1 LQVESKAYFC
11 TSFPMIRILY
21 ISLLMLLLGSEAY
34 AQTYSIRGK
43 AVDAINKSAVTGASV
58 SIRKEKDSGN
68 VAGILTDTGGRFV
81 LTGLLPDK
89 YVVKISFFGYKP
101 LIVKVQ
107 VVQQNI
113 NLGSLKLGISTY
125 KEITVKGHQV
135 RAEQIGDTVQYNA
148 DAFKTN
154 PDATAED
161 LVNKMPGIIVNTD
174 GSVQAHGET
183 VKQVLVD
190 GKPFFGDDPTTAL
203 RNLPAEVI
211 DKVQVYDKLSDQAAF
226 TGFDDG
232 NSQKTINIVTK
243 KYRRNGQ
250 FGKIYGGYGTD
261 GRYNA
266 GETFNDFDNNFR
278 LSVISLSNNV
288 NQQNFATQDLLGV
301 MGSSGQRGGGGRA
314 GAGINSP
321 TGGYGGGASNNFLVG
336 SQNGINKTNSIGVN
350 FSDSIGKKTYIT
362 ASYFF
367 NNTDNN
373 TQSSLARQY
382 FATNNIPTFYN
393 ENDQSNTNNYN
404 HRANVRLEYTADSSN
419 SLIFTPKISYQQ
431 ATVSSSTVGTSLY
444 APLDTSS
451 ATNNTFNQ
459 ATSGY
464 DFNANLLWRHK
475 FAKKGRTFSWN
486 VGVDVNPKAA
496 SDTLHSVNQY
506 YRAGVDT
513 SMVHI
518 NQQASAPARNQSI
531 STNLAYTEPIG
542 DKSMIQVNYNP
553 SFTQSSLNQETY
565 VFNALTGEY
574 TTLDSALSNE
584 YSFTTLT
591 NKAGLSYHYRGATA
605 NLMIGANYQVSDLE
619 GSQTFPV
626 SSSGQKSYLYEN
638 FLPTAIFNEKFE
650 DKSSLRLFYLTST
663 NLPSITQLQNV
674 VNNTN
679 PLLLSTGN
687 PELKQSYNNTFIA
700 RYGKT
705 NTDKAHSFFLF
716 FTANLNENY
725 IGNSTIISNKDS
737 TISGGYK
744 LAKGAQLTYPVNLNN
759 DWSTR
764 AFATYGIPFDFIN
777 SNLNFNGGVS
787 YNSTPGLLNYQL
799 NYANTYALNPGVVLS
814 SNISENLDFTLSYN
828 STYNIVKNTLNAQA
842 NANYFTHLADL
853 KFNWIFWRGFTFNTE
868 ISHTLYTGLGTYDQS
883 LLLVNGG
890 IAKKFLKGNAG
901 EIKLFVFDALNQN
914 VSIARTVT
922 AAYVDDVRT
931 AVLQRY
937 FMLSFTYTLRHY
949 TAGGVVEKPAP
960 DWQNRMNGGVP
971 PGGPPVIPPN
981 R

>member
-1 LQVESKAYFC
+1 
-11 TSFPMIRILY
+11 MIK
-21 ISLLMLLLGSEAY
+21 SLHIILLLLLLASAAF

-43 AVDAINKSAVTGASV
+43 AVDATNKSTVAGASV
-58 SIRKEKDSGN
+58 SIRKEKDSN
-68 VAGILTDTGGRFV
+68 NIAGVLTDTGGRFV
-81 LTGLLPDK
+81 LTGLAPDK
-89 YVVKISFFGYKP
+89 YIVKVSFFGYKP

-107 VVQQNI
+107 IVQQNI
-113 NLGSLKLGISTY
+113 NLGSLKLGISTF

-161 LVNKMPGIIVNTD
+161 LVKKMPGIIVNTD

-203 RNLPAEVI
+203 RNLPSEVI
-211 DKVQVYDKLSDQAAF
+211 DKVQVYDKLSDQSAF

-250 FGKIYGGYGTD
+250 FGKVYGGYGTD

-278 LSVISLSNNV
+278 LSVISLTNNV

-301 MGSSGQRGGGGRA
+301 MGNSGQRSGGRA
-314 GAGINSP
+314 GATINGGGS
-321 TGGYGGGASNNFLVG
+321 GGYGGGASNNFLVG
-336 SQNGINKTNSIGVN
+336 SQSGINKTNAIGVN

-362 ASYFF
+362 ASYFY

-382 FATNNIPTFYN
+382 FTTDNIPPYYN
-393 ENDQSNTNNYN
+393 EADQSNTNNYN

-431 ATVSSSTVGTSLY
+431 ANVSSSTIGTSLY
-444 APLDTSS
+444 SPLDSSS
-451 ATNNTFNQ
+451 ATNNMFNQ
-459 ATSGY
+459 ATTGY
-464 DFNANLLWRHK
+464 DLNANLLWRHK

-486 VGVDVNPKAA
+486 VGVDINPKAS
-496 SDTLHSVNQY
+496 SDSLRSRDKY

-513 SMVHI
+513 ANVNI
-518 NQQASAPARNQSI
+518 NQQANAPSQSQ
-531 STNLAYTEPIG
+531 SFNTNLAYTEPIG

-553 SFTQSSLNQETY
+553 SYTQSTLNQQTY
-565 VFNALTGEY
+565 VYNALTGEY
-574 TTLDSALSNE
+574 TVLDSALSNE

-591 NKAGLSYHYRGATA
+591 NKAGLSYHYRGATS
-605 NLMIGANYQVSDLE
+605 NLMIGANYQIADLQ

-626 SSSGQKSYLYEN
+626 SSSGLKTYTYQN
-638 FLPTAIFNEKFE
+638 FLPTAIFTERFE

-679 PLLLSTGN
+679 PLLLTTGN
-687 PELKQSYNNTFIA
+687 PKLDQSYNNTFIA

-705 NTDKAHSFFLF
+705 NTDKAHSLFLF

-725 IGNSTIISNKDS
+725 IGNSTIIANKDS
-737 TISGGYK
+737 TISGKYMLLRGS
-744 LAKGAQLTYPVNLNN
+744 QLTYPVNLNN

-764 AFATYGIPFDFIN
+764 AFVTYGIPFDFMS

-787 YNSTPGLLNYQL
+787 YNSTPGLLNYHL

-890 IAKKFLKGNAG
+890 IAKKFLKGNSG
-901 EIKLFVFDALNQN
+901 ELKLYVFDALNQN

-937 FMLSFTYTLRHY
+937 VMLSFTYTLRHY
-949 TAGGVVEKPAP
+949 TAGGVVEKPVP

-971 PGGPPVIPPN
+971 PGGPPVTPPN

>member
-1 LQVESKAYFC
+1 MLQ
-11 TSFPMIRILY
+11 TPMFKFIY
-21 ISLLMLLLGSEAY
+21 IFLLMILLGSEAR

-43 AVDAINKSAVTGASV
+43 AVDATNKSAVAGASV
-58 SIRKEKDSGN
+58 SIRKEKDSAN
-68 VAGILTDTGGRFV
+68 VGGVLTDTGGRFV
-81 LTGLLPDK
+81 LTGLAPDK

-107 VVQQNI
+107 LVQQNI

-161 LVNKMPGIIVNTD
+161 LVKKMPGIIVNTD

-203 RNLPAEVI
+203 RNLPSEVI
-211 DKVQVYDKLSDQAAF
+211 DKVQVYDKLSDQSAF

-261 GRYNA
+261 GRYSA

-278 LSVISLSNNV
+278 LSVISLTNNV

-301 MGSSGQRGGGGRA
+301 MGNSGQRSGGRIGGAVNGGG
-314 GAGINSP
+314 S
-321 TGGYGGGASNNFLVG
+321 GGYGGGASNNFLVG
-336 SQNGINKTNSIGVN
+336 SQSGINKTNAIGVN

-362 ASYFF
+362 ASYFY

-373 TQSSLARQY
+373 TQSTLARQY
-382 FATNNIPTFYN
+382 FTTGSSTPPFYD
-393 ENDQSNTNNYN
+393 EADQSNTNNYN

-431 ATVSSSTVGTSLY
+431 ANVSSSTVGTSLFG
-444 APLDTSS
+444 ASDTSS
-451 ATNNTFNQ
+451 AMNNMFNQ
-459 ATSGY
+459 ETTGY
-464 DFNANLLWRHK
+464 DLNANLLWRHK

-486 VGVDVNPKAA
+486 VGVDVNPKNS
-496 SDTLHSVNQY
+496 SDSLISHNKY

-513 SMVHI
+513 ANVLI
-518 NQQASAPARNQSI
+518 NQQATAPATNQTFN
-531 STNLAYTEPIG
+531 TNLAYTEPVG
-542 DKSMIQVNYNP
+542 VRSMIQVNYNP
-553 SFTQSSLNQETY
+553 SYTQSSLNQQTY
-565 VFNALTGEY
+565 VYNALTGEY
-574 TTLDSALSNE
+574 TALDSSLSNE

-591 NKAGLSYHYRGATA
+591 NKAGLSYHYRGATS
-605 NLMIGANYQVSDLE
+605 NLMIGANYQIVDLE

-626 SSSGQKSYLYEN
+626 SSSGQKTYSYEN
-638 FLPTAIFNEKFE
+638 FLPMAIFNEKFE

-679 PLLLSTGN
+679 NLLLTTGN
-687 PELKQSYNNTFIA
+687 PKLNQSYNNTFIA

-716 FTANLNENY
+716 VTANLNENY
-725 IGNSTIISNKDS
+725 IGNSTIIANKDS
-737 TISGGYK
+737 TISGKYV
-744 LAKGAQLTYPVNLNN
+744 LLKGAQLTYPVNLNN

-764 AFATYGIPFDFIN
+764 AFATYGIPFDFMS
-777 SNLNFNGGVS
+777 SNLNFNGGIS

-853 KFNWIFWRGFTFNTE
+853 KFNWIFWRGFTFNTD

-890 IAKKFLKGNAG
+890 IAKKFMKGNSG
-901 EIKLFVFDALNQN
+901 EIKLYVFDALNQN

-937 FMLSFTYTLRHY
+937 LMLSFTYTLRHY

-971 PGGPPVIPPN
+971 PGSPPITPPN

>member
-1 LQVESKAYFC
+1 LRVDAKSYFC
-11 TSFPMIRILY
+11 AGNSMMKRLY
-21 ISLLMLLLGSEAY
+21 ISLSFLLLMASAY
-34 AQTYSIRGK
+34 AQSYNIRGK
-43 AVDAINKSAVTGASV
+43 VVDGTNRTAVTGASV
-58 SIRKEKDSGN
+58 SIRKEKDS
-68 VAGILTDTGGRFV
+68 VPVKGILTDTGGRFV
-81 LTGLLPDK
+81 LTGLPPEK
-89 YVVKISFFGYKP
+89 YIVKISFFGYKP

-113 NLGSLKLGISTY
+113 SLGIIKMSVSAF
-125 KEITVKGHQV
+125 KEINVKGHQI
-135 RAEQIGDTVQYNA
+135 RAEQVGDTVQYNA

-161 LVNKMPGIIVNTD
+161 LVKKMPGIVVNTD

-203 RNLPAEVI
+203 RNLPSEVI
-211 DKVQVYDKLSDQAAF
+211 DKVQVYDKLSDQSAF

-278 LSVISLSNNV
+278 LSVISLTNNV
-288 NQQNFATQDLLGV
+288 NQQNFATQDLLGI
-301 MGSSGQRGGGGRA
+301 MGGGGQRGSGGRA
-314 GAGINSP
+314 GAALNSP
-321 TGGYGGGASNNFLVG
+321 MGGYGGGASNNFLVG
-336 SQNGINKTNSIGVN
+336 SQSGINKTNSAGVN

-362 ASYFF
+362 ASYFY

-382 FATNNIPTFYN
+382 FATKNVVPFYN
-393 ENDQSNTNNYN
+393 EADLSSTNNYN

-431 ATVSSSTVGTSLY
+431 AGMTSSTIGTSLY
-444 APLDTSS
+444 NPSDTSS
-451 ATNNTFNQ
+451 ATNNSFNQ

-464 DFNANLLWRHK
+464 DFNASLLWRHK

-486 VGVDVNPKAA
+486 VGMDINPKAS
-496 SDTLHSVNQY
+496 SDTLHSINSY
-506 YRAGVDT
+506 YRAGVD
-513 SMVHI
+513 SMVKI
-518 NQQASAPARNQSI
+518 NQQAGAPAQNQSFN
-531 STNLAYTEPIG
+531 TNLAYTEPIG
-542 DKSMIQVNYNP
+542 DKSMLQVNYNP
-553 SFTQSSLNQETY
+553 SYTLSSLNQQTY
-565 VFNALTGEY
+565 AYNASTGEY
-574 TTLDSALSNE
+574 TSLDTSLSNK
-584 YSFTTLT
+584 YSYTTLA
-591 NKAGLSYHYRGATA
+591 NKGGISYHYRGVNA
-605 NLMIGANYQVSDLE
+605 NLMLAVNYQLADLT

-626 SSSGQKSYLYEN
+626 SSKGQKTYSYEN
-638 FLPTAIFNEKFE
+638 FLPMAMFNEKFANQ
-650 DKSSLRLFYLTST
+650 SSLRIFYLTST

-679 PLLLSTGN
+679 PLLISTGN
-687 PELKQSYNNTFIA
+687 PKLNQSYNNTFIT

-705 NTDKAHSFFLF
+705 NADKAHSFFVF
-716 FTANLNENY
+716 FTASLNENY
-725 IGNSTIISNKDS
+725 IGNSTIIANKDS
-737 TISGGYK
+737 TISGNYK
-744 LAKGAQLTYPVNLNN
+744 LVKGAQLSYPVNLNN
-759 DWSTR
+759 NWSTR
-764 AFATYGIPFDFIN
+764 AFATYGIPFDVIS
-777 SNLNFNGGVS
+777 SNLNFNGGIS
-787 YNSTPGLLNYQL
+787 YSSTPGLLNYQL
-799 NYANTYALNPGVVLS
+799 NYANTYALNPGLVLS

-842 NANYFTHLADL
+842 NSNYFTHIAGL
-853 KFNWIFWRGFTFNTE
+853 KFNWIFWKGFSFNTD
-868 ISHTLYTGLGTYDQS
+868 ISHTLYTGLGSYDQS

-890 IAKKFLKGNAG
+890 IAKKFLKNNAG
-901 EIKLFVFDALNQN
+901 ELKLYVFDALNQN
-914 VSIARTVT
+914 LSIARTVN
-922 AAYVDDVRT
+922 AAYIDDVRT

-937 FMLSFTYTLRHY
+937 IMLSFTYTLRHY
-949 TAGGVVEKPAP
+949 TSGVTIDRTPV
-960 DWQNRMNGGVP
+960 
-971 PGGPPVIPPN
+971 PGGPPGGYNGGGFVRPPD

>member
-1 LQVESKAYFC
+1 MWVGVKGYFC
-11 TSFPMIRILY
+11 RTTYMIKRLF
-21 ISLLMLLLGSEAY
+21 ISLLFLILCASAF
-34 AQTYSIRGK
+34 AQTYNIRGK
-43 AVDAINKSAVTGASV
+43 VVDGTNKSAVVGASV
-58 SIRKEKDSGN
+58 TVSKDKDSTAIKGL
-68 VAGILTDTGGRFV
+68 LTDTGGRFV
-81 LTGLLPDK
+81 LTGLAPDK
-89 YVVKISFFGYKP
+89 YIVKIMFFGYKP

-107 VVQQNI
+107 LVQQNI
-113 NLGSLKLGISTY
+113 SLGLLKLSVSTF
-125 KEITVKGHQV
+125 KEINVKGHQV

-161 LVNKMPGIIVNTD
+161 LVKKMPGIIVNTD

-203 RNLPAEVI
+203 RNLPSEVI
-211 DKVQVYDKLSDQAAF
+211 DKVQVYDKLSDQSAF

-250 FGKIYGGYGTD
+250 FGKGYAGYGTD

-278 LSVISLSNNV
+278 LSVISLANNV

-301 MGSSGQRGGGGRA
+301 MGGGGQRSGGRS
-314 GAGINSP
+314 GASVTSS
-321 TGGYGGGASNNFLVG
+321 TGGYGGGSSNNFLVG
-336 SQNGINKTNSIGVN
+336 SQNGINKTNSVGSN

-362 ASYFF
+362 ASYFY

-373 TQSSLARQY
+373 TQSTLARQY
-382 FATNNIPTFYN
+382 FTTNNVVPFYN
-393 ENDQSNTNNYN
+393 EADQSNTNNYN

-431 ATVSSSTVGTSLY
+431 AGVTSSTIGTSFY
-444 APLDTSS
+444 NPTDIST
-451 ATNNTFNQ
+451 ATDNTFNQ

-486 VGVDVNPKAA
+486 VGIDVNPKAA
-496 SDTLHSVNQY
+496 TDTLHATNSY
-506 YRAGVDT
+506 YRAGVD
-513 SMVHI
+513 SMVKI
-518 NQQASAPARNQSI
+518 IQQANAPAQNQSFN
-531 STNLAYTEPIG
+531 TNLAYTEPIG
-542 DKSMIQVNYNP
+542 DKSMIQVNYSP
-553 SFTQSSLNQETY
+553 SYTLSSLNQQTY
-565 VFNALTGEY
+565 QYNALTGDY
-574 TTLDSALSNE
+574 NTIDTSLSNK
-584 YSFTTLT
+584 YSYTTLT
-591 NKAGLSYHYRGATA
+591 NKGGLSYHYRGVNA
-605 NLMIGANYQVSDLE
+605 NFMIAANYQLADLV

-626 SSSGQKSYLYEN
+626 SSNGQKTFSYAN
-638 FLPTAIFNEKFE
+638 FLPMAIFTDKFE
-650 DKSSLRLFYLTST
+650 NKSSLRMFYLTST

-679 PLLLSTGN
+679 PLLLTTGN
-687 PELKQSYNNTFIA
+687 PKLNQSYNNTFIT

-705 NTDKAHSFFLF
+705 NTDKAHSFFVF
-716 FTANLNENY
+716 FTATLNENY
-725 IGNSTIISNKDS
+725 IGNSTIIANKDS
-737 TISGGYK
+737 IISGGYK
-744 LAKGAQLTYPVNLNN
+744 LVRGGQLSYPVNLNN

-764 AFATYGIPFDFIN
+764 AFATYGIPFDIIS
-777 SNLNFNGGVS
+777 SNLNFNGGLS
-787 YNSTPGLLNYQL
+787 YSSTPGLLNYQL

-842 NANYFTHLADL
+842 NSNYFTHLADL
-853 KFNWIFWRGFTFNTE
+853 KFNWIFWRGFSFNTD
-868 ISHTLYTGLGTYDQS
+868 ISHTLYTGLGSYDQS

-890 IAKKFLKGNAG
+890 IAKKFLKNNAG
-901 EIKLFVFDALNQN
+901 ELKLYVFDALNQN
-914 VSIARTVT
+914 LSIARTVN
-922 AAYVDDVRT
+922 AAYIDDVRT

-937 FMLSFTYTLRHY
+937 IMLSFTYTLRHY
-949 TAGGVVEKPAP
+949 TAGGTIDRTPG
-960 DWQNRMNGGVP
+960 QGGP
-971 PGGPPVIPPN
+971 PGGFNGGGFVRPPD